1 MDAEFVKSSELL
13 SQCPPA
19 NLPEYAFIGRSN
31 VGKSSLI
38 NYLTGRRKLAVTSSK
53 PGKTKLINH
62 FLIDKSWYLVDLPG
76 YGYAVTSK
84 SERRKFEKLIN
95 GYIHKRANLIN
106 VFVLIDLNVPPQELD
121 LAFMEDLGM
130 AHIPFCIV
138 FTKSDKSTL
147 VKKEENLENYKA
159 KLLETWESL
168 PDIVV
173 SSVTK
178 DVGQDELLTRIKQYN
193 SEFRETIQHRFN
205 NQHT

>member
-1 MDAEFVKSSELL
+1 MDAEFLKSSELL

-38 NYLTGRRKLAVTSSK
+38 NYLTGRKKLAVTSSK

-84 SERRKFEKLIN
+84 SERRRFEKMIK

-106 VFVLIDLNVPPQELD
+106 VFVLVDLNVPPQELD
-121 LAFMEDLGM
+121 LTFMEDLGM
-130 AHIPFCIV
+130 SHIPFCIV
-138 FTKSDKSTL
+138 FTKSDKSTQE
-147 VKKEENLENYKA
+147 KRDQNLEKYKA

-168 PDIVV
+168 PDFVV
-173 SSVTK
+173 TSVTK
-178 DVGQDELLTRIKQYN
+178 DVGQDELLTRIRQYN
-193 SEFRETIQHRFN
+193 TEFSETIQHRFN
-205 NQHT
+205 NQHA